1 MKRLILPLIAALALP
16 TSVNAETWWLLMR
29 GREKL
34 CCKKIAPT
42 VSWTIPTES
51 EQECNQ
57 EKDKIINLGNW
68 KSNGEKRMILDA
80 ICVKGK

>member
-16 TSVNAETWWLLMR
+16 TSVNAETWWLVMR
-29 GREKL
+29 GKTN
-34 CCKKIAPT
+34 KSIAPT

-57 EKDKIINLGNW
+57 ERDRVINLENW
-68 KSNGEKRMILDA
+68 KSNETFRRLLIDA